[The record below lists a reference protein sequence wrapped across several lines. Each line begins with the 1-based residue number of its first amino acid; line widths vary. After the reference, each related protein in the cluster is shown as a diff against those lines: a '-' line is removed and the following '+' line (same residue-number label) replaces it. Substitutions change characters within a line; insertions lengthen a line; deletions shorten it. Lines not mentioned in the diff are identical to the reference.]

1 MNALRVLATA
11 VRGVAAT
18 MPDRDIRDK
27 IMDCATEVMDRSASL
42 IEEVRKVAND
52 PQNPENNN
60 RLAQVSQLFN
70 PMIVHVTENVLSVL
84 LLLKLYFARH
94 KCAISVCK

>member
-1 MNALRVLATA
+1 VNALRILAAA

-27 IMDCATEVMDRSASL
+27 IMDCATEVMDRSAGL

-60 RLAQVSQLFN
+60 RLAQVSQLQSN
-70 PMIVHVTENVLSVL
+70 NI
-84 LLLKLYFARH
+84 
-94 KCAISVCK
+94 